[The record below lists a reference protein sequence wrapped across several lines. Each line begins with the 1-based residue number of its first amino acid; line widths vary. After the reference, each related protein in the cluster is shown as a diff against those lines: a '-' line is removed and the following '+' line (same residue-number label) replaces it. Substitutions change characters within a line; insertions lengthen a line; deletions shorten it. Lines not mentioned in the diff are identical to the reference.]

1 MKRYYYIFSL
11 IALLS
16 LSFFSC
22 SNDDEDDKDSII
34 GVWVSEETLPMYEYD
49 HGVKTSELVGNVKVY
64 FQFMEDGSL
73 IENDVI
79 TYIESGK
86 TYTETSTYGR
96 WSATEGHLKM
106 IVSFADV
113 NPKEN
118 ADELEYTY
126 HFTNGKLMLSYKDEE
141 TGQRITV
148 SFVRCAEAI
157 SLRS

>member
-1 MKRYYYIFSL
+1 MKRYYFIFSL
-11 IALLS
+11 IAFLS

-22 SNDDEDDKDSII
+22 SNDDDDDKDSLV
-34 GVWVSEETLPMYEYD
+34 GVWVSEDTLPMYEY
-49 HGVKTSELVGNVKVY
+49 GVTTSEVVGHVKVY

-73 IENDVI
+73 KEKDVI

-96 WSATEGHLKM
+96 WSATEGQLKM

-118 ADELEYTY
+118 ADEIECAYQ
-126 HFTNGKLMLSYKDEE
+126 FTNGKLVLSYNDEE
-141 TGQRITV
+141 TGQLITV
-148 SFVRCAEAI
+148 SFVRGQMP
-157 SLRS
+157 